1 MRAHDLLKDWAGEGL
16 LTEQQYQQMEPET
29 VCGLRRTNIFLRIV
43 LFLFTVIIAA
53 AAVALFFVVVFSQP
67 AAQTTGG
74 LLMIF
79 AAVSYAAAEIAISQ
93 ARLYRF
99 GIEEALAVC
108 SVAFLCV
115 GVQAVARPDGTD
127 FLVPAAGAIV
137 SLWIWHRFGLAYAF
151 PAAMIFVA
159 WLTGDWISSLP
170 AQHLMVAAFY
180 GAGLVAI
187 ASVRPRYRFTYLND
201 VYSMA
206 EAFLWLGVYLAI
218 NLKLSSPNLLI
229 EWWGGIRTTGEF
241 SGPFYWATWVLIW
254 CLPPIVLMRGLHRK
268 DRFVIAMGA
277 ITAILTLVTNKP
289 YLGWPRHTWDPMLL
303 GALLIGIALLTRR
316 WLAGGPGGIRHGF
329 TLQRLS
335 GKDKRWMNAG
345 VAAIGLVSP
354 NILKP
359 SPQPGSPDVHFRDGE
374 SGGGG
379 ASSDF

>member
-1 MRAHDLLKDWAGEGL
+1 
-16 LTEQQYQQMEPET
+16 
-29 VCGLRRTNIFLRIV
+29 
-43 LFLFTVIIAA
+43 
-53 AAVALFFVVVFSQP
+53 VVVFSHP

-180 GAGLVAI
+180 
-187 ASVRPRYRFTYLND
+187 
-201 VYSMA
+201 
-206 EAFLWLGVYLAI
+206 
-218 NLKLSSPNLLI
+218 
-229 EWWGGIRTTGEF
+229 
-241 SGPFYWATWVLIW
+241 
-254 CLPPIVLMRGLHRK
+254 
-268 DRFVIAMGA
+268 
-277 ITAILTLVTNKP
+277 
-289 YLGWPRHTWDPMLL
+289 
-303 GALLIGIALLTRR
+303 
-316 WLAGGPGGIRHGF
+316 
-329 TLQRLS
+329 
-335 GKDKRWMNAG
+335 
-345 VAAIGLVSP
+345 
-354 NILKP
+354 
-359 SPQPGSPDVHFRDGE
+359 
-374 SGGGG
+374 
-379 ASSDF
+379 